1 MASNRDYEIY
11 EESLEVL
18 LKRLKDENAGTNDA
32 VALATAIAELLN
44 VGR

>member
-11 EESLEVL
+11 EESLELL
-18 LKRLKDENAGTNDA
+18 LKRLKDENTSANDA

-44 VGR
+44 IGR

>member
-18 LKRLKDENAGTNDA
+18 LKRLKDENTSTNDS
-32 VALATAIAELLN
+32 VALATAIAGLLN
-44 VGR
+44 VR